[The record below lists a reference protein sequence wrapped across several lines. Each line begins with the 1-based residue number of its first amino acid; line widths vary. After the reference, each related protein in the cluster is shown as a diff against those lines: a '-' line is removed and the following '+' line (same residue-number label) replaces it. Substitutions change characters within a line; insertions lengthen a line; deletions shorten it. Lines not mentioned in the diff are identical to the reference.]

1 MPDTHEYI
9 MIAHNKETG
18 NTREFRMSKEEGRQ
32 RFTIAGHAAVF
43 DIPLEEYRIGAM
55 VLAEIPDDMECVR
68 PVLGYEYD
76 GAGKHV
82 RIPLK
87 IKATKPLVGVEFID
101 SLENG
106 TCWKRVESPKWFIK
120 TPGGL
125 RWSDGFVWWNN
136 GEIIDDEGVDW
147 GARWRENGPL
157 DPKWVREA
165 SAETLIPVE
174 IK

>member
-106 TCWKRVESPKWFIK
+106 TCWRIDDFLWFVK
-120 TPGGL
+120 TKGGL
-125 RWSDGFVWWNN
+125 RWNDGAIWQAN
-136 GEIIDDEGVDW
+136 GDILLPNAEKGT
-147 GARWRENGPL
+147 RTSWRYFRN
-157 DPKWVREA
+157 WVSSA